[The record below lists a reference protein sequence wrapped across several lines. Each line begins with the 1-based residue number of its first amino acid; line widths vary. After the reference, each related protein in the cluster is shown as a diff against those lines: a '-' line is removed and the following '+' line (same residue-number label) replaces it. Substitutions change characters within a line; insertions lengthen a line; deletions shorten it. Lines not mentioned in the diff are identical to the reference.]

1 MIAAKKLI
9 SMAALTL
16 AVLAAQC
23 VFAAESRITLHVPFA
38 FVVAGRTMPA
48 GAYEVETDDNDMVY
62 VRGGHGAVM
71 VTSIPGSFKP
81 DERPALVFSR
91 RGGSVYLTG
100 IQTADSA
107 RNLTPSKA
115 GLALSK

>member
-1 MIAAKKLI
+1 MIAAKKPI
-9 SMAALTL
+9 SMAVLAT

-48 GAYEVETDDNDMVY
+48 GEYEVETEDNDMVY

-71 VTSIPGSFKP
+71 VTSLPGSFKR
-81 DERPALVFSR
+81 DERPALVFFR

-107 RNLTPSKA
+107 RSLTPGKA
-115 GLALSK
+115 NLR